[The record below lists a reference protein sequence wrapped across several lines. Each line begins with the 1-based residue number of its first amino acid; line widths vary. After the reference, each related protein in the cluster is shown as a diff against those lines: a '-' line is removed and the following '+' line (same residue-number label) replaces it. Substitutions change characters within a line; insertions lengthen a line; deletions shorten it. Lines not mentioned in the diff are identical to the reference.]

1 MELDTLIKCSTAKG
15 EQQKPQ
21 RSGLKM
27 LAMYFPILCVEINV
41 KISELKDD
49 LINGF
54 NSANE

>member
-1 MELDTLIKCSTAKG
+1 MAKG
-15 EQQKPQ
+15 EKQNPW
-21 RSGLKM
+21 RTGLKM
-27 LAMYFPILCVEINV
+27 SAVYFTILCVEINV